1 MKTKVQ
7 SRTAIFAAGGVL
19 IDDKGQVAVI
29 HRPRYNDWCLPKG
42 KLKKNE
48 DTMVAAVREVWEE
61 TNCMACPE
69 QFLGTLFYKVKGKP
83 KWVFYWQMS
92 CDTILP
98 FHKNSE
104 VDILLWLSPTAAK
117 KKLEHQ
123 GERDMVN
130 RAVKVRRK

>member
-1 MKTKVQ
+1 MKKKVQ
-7 SRTAIFAAGGVL
+7 TRTAIYAAGGVL
-19 IDDKGQVAVI
+19 FNDKGQVAVI

-69 QFLGTLFYKVKGKP
+69 HFLGTLCYKVKGKP
-83 KWVFYWQMS
+83 KWVFYWHMRA
-92 CDTILP
+92 DTVMP
-98 FHKNSE
+98 FRKNAE
-104 VDILLWLSPTAAK
+104 VDILLWLSPAAAK

-123 GERDMVN
+123 GERDMVDS
-130 RAVKVRRK
+130 ALKARKK